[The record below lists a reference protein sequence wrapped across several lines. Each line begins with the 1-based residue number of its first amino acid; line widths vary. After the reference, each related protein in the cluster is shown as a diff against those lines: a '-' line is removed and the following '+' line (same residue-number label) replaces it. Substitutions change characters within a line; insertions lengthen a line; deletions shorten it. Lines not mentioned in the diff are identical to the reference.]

1 MEYKEKIFH
10 YAAQSIS
17 SADIK
22 SVKNVLRSDFITQ
35 GPEVEKFEDDLK
47 NYVGSN
53 YAFAVNSATAGL
65 HLACLSLGVNSS
77 SRVWVAAISFV
88 ATANCAEYCGA
99 SVSFCDVDKITGLID
114 LEKLE
119 FNLSKASIA
128 GTLPDVII
136 VVHLT
141 GQSVNMKKLF
151 ELKEK
156 YHFKIIEDAS
166 HALGAIFNNK
176 FIGNCEF
183 SEIAVS
189 SFHAIKMIT
198 SGEGGVIF
206 TNKKFL
212 ANIILS
218 MRSHGVLKK
227 DIKNQEKNSYIY
239 DQETLGFNY
248 RMPDI
253 LAALGKSQ
261 LSRIESFIRKRNQL
275 ALRYNKSLRKYHEII
290 SIPEIKS
297 GNERCSFHIYQIKLK
312 NNCYFSRD
320 VFFDKLKENKII
332 SNVHY
337 IPIYRH
343 SYYKRKYQHPI
354 LEGAEHF
361 FGSVLCLPL
370 YVSLSFKEQMEIIRR
385 VKKVFDE

>member
-1 MEYKEKIFH
+1 MSYREKVFH
-10 YAAQSIS
+10 YAAQSINS
-17 SADIK
+17 SDIK
-22 SVKNVLRSDFITQ
+22 SVKNVLKSDYITQ
-35 GPEVEKFEDDLK
+35 GPEVEKFENDLK

-65 HLACLSLGVNSS
+65 HLACLSLGVSSS
-77 SRVWVAAISFV
+77 SRVWVSAISFV

-99 SVSFCDVDKITGLID
+99 TVSFCDVDKITGLID

-119 FNLSKASIA
+119 FDLDKACIA

-141 GQSVNMKKLF
+141 GQSINMGKLF
-151 ELKEK
+151 KLKKK

-176 FIGNCEF
+176 LVGNCEF
-183 SEIAVS
+183 SEITVS
-189 SFHAIKMIT
+189 SFHAIKMVT
-198 SGEGGVIF
+198 CGEGGVVF
-206 TNKKFL
+206 TNNKFL

-218 MRSHGVLKK
+218 LRSHGIRKK
-227 DIKNQEKNSYIY
+227 ETKYYEKISYMY
-239 DQETLGFNY
+239 DQKFLGFNY

-261 LSRIESFIRKRNQL
+261 LSRIESFISKRNKL
-275 ALRYNKSLRKYHEII
+275 ALRYNSSLSKYHDII
-290 SIPEIKS
+290 SIPEIIS
-297 GNERCSFHIYQIKLK
+297 GSERCSFHIYQIKFK
-312 NNCYFSRD
+312 RNFHSSRD
-320 VFFDKLKENKII
+320 VYFNKLKENNII
-332 SNVHY
+332 TNVHY

-343 SYYKRKYQHPI
+343 SYYQKKYQHKI

-361 FGSVLCLPL
+361 FESVLCLPL
-370 YVSLSFKEQMEIIRR
+370 YVSLSFKEQSEIIRR